1 LQDIESEAPQEITQ
15 FTEKSNLLDGSNEPV
30 QVRGGRIRRAGAYI
44 AVGALIIL
52 ALGCLDL
59 MFILRGKP
67 VVQIDTAHLDLG
79 SSTTA
84 DASLNLQ
91 GHFGSESNFHSVE
104 VGTSKC
110 SVRYDEFGQ
119 PGGWS
124 DMITIVGRN
133 AGRVAGGGAQL
144 LFDFRD
150 TDFSTV
156 RHFLYDAVWNR
167 PTGAAIHCEVNINIY
182 AYRIVPVP
190 CTLEV
195 EVIALAPTTEKTIVS
210 FVTSGSWAGHT
221 MFETVSTAEFN
232 RTTVDPH
239 AILRTLQTM
248 SAKSPFS
255 DKNPR
260 SIAHNIL
267 GMFNHS
273 SPKNVNIDVSMENP
287 LYGGSEAPLSSFV
300 LSVPALTV
308 TSTSLGDVENG
319 GRFFLSST
327 GFSLELMQPALR
339 LATRLSLQCSESF
352 PSEAD
357 PDSPVVLTDCSMPG
371 PNQAWQ
377 FFRALADNRIHLVV
391 DAVSPSFVTNL
402 AGPHHSVVAELTNS
416 TQTDASLREF
426 LAKIDERKASNAKI
440 SAVRWL
446 VLHGD
451 AKTKQNDDTDIHFMG
466 YGVST
471 HGSCINIDADNVF
484 RLLGCASLRPGLVK
498 FRMHLLNEEG
508 VLVAALLRNVFA
520 TEGTAEI
527 LTEIRANMDGG
538 NSFQWN
544 STISE
549 SERRSVFDFALRA
562 DTEEKIRSHIDVNW
576 NLTDDNTRRNALDMR
591 GRIVDRVFTHDD
603 DIHVQTVVHYG
614 LDSFDLRAGLK
625 DISFA
630 AAGNYEFTKHL
641 TFDMNLRECSLVVNR
656 TEMFMAH
663 ALLRSEQRRDGRDHQ
678 DHTANVHSEVR
689 VVADNKEYLRIA
701 GSGVYGKEFENR

>member
-1 LQDIESEAPQEITQ
+1 MT
-15 FTEKSNLLDGSNEPV
+15 
-30 QVRGGRIRRAGAYI
+30 AYFGV
-44 AVGALIIL
+44 AALIIL
-52 ALGCLDL
+52 ALGCVDL
-59 MFILRGKP
+59 WFTLNEKS
-67 VVQIDTAHLDLG
+67 VVQVNAARLNLE
-79 SSTTA
+79 SSFTA
-84 DASLNLQ
+84 DASLTLK
-91 GHFGSESNFHSVE
+91 GRFGSESTFYAVE

-110 SVRYDEFGQ
+110 SIRYDKFGL

-124 DMITIVGRN
+124 DMVTIVGRN
-133 AGRVAGGGAQL
+133 AGSAADGDDQL

-150 TDFSTV
+150 TDFSAV
-156 RHFLYDAVWNR
+156 RHFLYDAMWNR
-167 PTGAAIHCEVNINIY
+167 PTGAAIHCAVNLNIY
-182 AYRIVPVP
+182 AYRFVPVP

-195 EVIALAPTTEKTIVS
+195 EVTALAPTSGKASVS

-232 RTTVDPH
+232 RTAVDPH
-239 AILRTLQTM
+239 AVLRTLQTV
-248 SAKSPFS
+248 STKNPFGG
-255 DKNPR
+255 KNPR
-260 SIAHNIL
+260 SVAHGIL
-267 GMFNHS
+267 GLFNHT
-273 SPKNVNIDVSMENP
+273 SPKKTRLDFTMENP
-287 LYGGSEAPLSSFV
+287 LYSASEAPLSSFV

-308 TSTSLGDVENG
+308 ASTSLGDVENG
-319 GRFFLSST
+319 GRFVLSST
-327 GFSLELMQPALR
+327 AFNVELMKPALR

-377 FFRALADNRIHLVV
+377 FFRALADSRIHLVV

-416 TQTDASLREF
+416 TQTDASLRKY
-426 LAKIDERKASNAKI
+426 LAKVVERKASNAKI
-440 SAVRWL
+440 NAVHEL
-446 VLHGD
+446 VLH
-451 AKTKQNDDTDIHFMG
+451 NDGKNDEPEDRDTHFMG

-471 HGSCINIDADNVF
+471 HGSCVNIDADNVF
-484 RLLGCASLRPGLVK
+484 RLLGCASLKPGLIK

-520 TEGTAEI
+520 TEGTTEI
-527 LTEIRANMDGG
+527 HTEIRANMDGG

-549 SERRSVFDFALRA
+549 SERRSVLDFALRA
-562 DTEEKIRSHIDVNW
+562 DTEEKIRSHIDVKW

-591 GRIVDRVFTHDD
+591 GRIVDRVFTNDD
-603 DIHVQTVVHYG
+603 DIHVQTVVQYG

-630 AAGNYEFTKHL
+630 AAGNYELTKHL
-641 TFDMNLRECSLVVNR
+641 TFGVSLRECSLMMNR
-656 TEMFMAH
+656 TEVFMAH
-663 ALLRSEQRRDGRDHQ
+663 ATLRSDQRTDGRDHQ
-678 DHTANVHSEVR
+678 NRTADMHAEVR

-701 GSGVYGKEFENR
+701 GSGVYGKEFQNR